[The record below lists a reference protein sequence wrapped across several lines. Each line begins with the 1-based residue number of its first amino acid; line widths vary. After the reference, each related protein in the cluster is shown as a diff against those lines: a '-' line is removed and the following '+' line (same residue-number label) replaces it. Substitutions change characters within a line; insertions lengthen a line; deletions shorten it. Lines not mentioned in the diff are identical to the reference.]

1 MLPESFLLSFL
12 SNYFYMKPLKIT
24 SNFEV
29 YESVEELPQAIQ
41 NLMNKAILARD
52 KAYAPYSQFKVGA
65 ALALNNNEIV
75 AGSNQENA
83 SYPSGLCAERTAIYY
98 AGAAYPE
105 AQIQNIAISAKS
117 MKHKVEAPV
126 PPCGACRQALVEYEL
141 KQKAE
146 IAVYFMGES
155 GKVMKANSIKD
166 LLPLIFENSVL

>member
-1 MLPESFLLSFL
+1 
-12 SNYFYMKPLKIT
+12 MKPLKVT

-29 YESVEELPQAIQ
+29 YDSVEELPPAIQ
-41 NLMNKAILARD
+41 DLMKKAVVVRD

-65 ALALNNNEIV
+65 ALALDNNEIV
-75 AGSNQENA
+75 TGSNQENA

-98 AGAAYPE
+98 AGAAFPD

-117 MKHKVEAPV
+117 MKHLVEAPV
-126 PPCGACRQALVEYEL
+126 PPCGACRQALVEYEV
-141 KQKAE
+141 KQKAD

-166 LLPLIFENSVL
+166 LLPLIFDNSAL